1 MGAISSVWQVCDAW
15 FLPRSGGACQQQRAL
30 LMRSPGSWTFSVCH
44 QSFAPAADSAY
55 DQFPLIPVFRLC
67 FVVMTNSNP
76 TEVQDDDEREG
87 SRQLSL
93 QENAPPSEIEGYSVI
108 RRLGTGAYGTVWLA
122 REDRTGRMVAIK
134 YYPHRRGLN
143 WSLLNREV
151 EKLATLYASR
161 NIVRLLDVGWNAEPP
176 YYVMEYV
183 ENGSLGA
190 YLASGALGV
199 SEAVRIVQ
207 QVCGALIE
215 AHGAGVL
222 HCDLKP
228 DNILL
233 DVRFQVRLCDFGQS
247 RMSHEQ
253 SPALGTLYYMAPE
266 QADLEAIPDAR
277 WDVYAVGALL
287 YHMLTGQPP
296 YREQSIQKKLE
307 QAESLEMRLTIYR
320 DHIAAAPAPRAH
332 HFVRGV
338 DSHLISIVDSCLSVD
353 PAARLPNAQAIQEKL
368 KTRERNRSRR
378 PLLLLGVL
386 GPILLMTAMVPIFV
400 NALHNNLRL
409 MEQQLVA
416 DTQEGNALIARS
428 QANSLQEEL
437 EDRLHDLKRVVEE
450 EKIVSLLTHLMNEPA
465 ATVELQMKQF
475 HDAPFEQRPEW
486 MQRLDAAHTAADEE
500 NRARNKNEDT
510 SWFLTDA
517 HGTQLWRRDYSEAT
531 IGKNY
536 AWRDYFHGTDTQY
549 QKGAAPEGIQPI
561 QEGHVSL
568 AFKSEVTKRYMVA
581 LSVPVCATD
590 GRVIGVFARTA
601 HLGDLQ
607 TDLGKNIQDN
617 GSDSVRRAIV
627 LADRREGQ
635 LLDHPYL
642 TDDFFRDRSKEE
654 VDKTFRRLQFNDR
667 TRSRIAAQLSESDDS
682 IPEYTAGGQFF
693 GGRIFQ
699 TNDYAD
705 PVGQLDEVAAKSW
718 GDVWIATMSTTKSEK
733 MPWLVIVQGRRAE
746 VLGPAR
752 TMADRT
758 TPQVWYAVLASIG
771 TMATIWLFVWQALA
785 RSQQRNPRNDVAGEA

>member
-1 MGAISSVWQVCDAW
+1 
-15 FLPRSGGACQQQRAL
+15 
-30 LMRSPGSWTFSVCH
+30 
-44 QSFAPAADSAY
+44 
-55 DQFPLIPVFRLC
+55 
-67 FVVMTNSNP
+67 MTNSNQ

-93 QENAPPSEIEGYSVI
+93 QENDPPSEIEGYSVI

-190 YLASGALGV
+190 YLASGALGA
-199 SEAVRIVQ
+199 SEAVRIAQ

-233 DVRFQVRLCDFGQS
+233 DAQFQVRLCDFGQS

-307 QAESLEMRLTIYR
+307 QAESLQTRLTIYR

-332 HFVRGV
+332 HSVRGV
-338 DSHLISIVDSCLSVD
+338 DSHLISIVDRCLTVD
-353 PAARLPNAQAIQEKL
+353 PTERLPNAQAILEKL

-400 NALHNNLRL
+400 NALQNNLRL

-416 DTQEGNALIARS
+416 DTQESNALIARS

-450 EKIVSLLTHLMNEPA
+450 EKLVFLLTQLMGQPTDE
-465 ATVELQMKQF
+465 VEKQMKQF
-475 HDAPFEQRPEW
+475 HNAPFAERPEW

-500 NRARNKNEDT
+500 NRARHKNEDT
-510 SWFLTDA
+510 SWFLTDD

-536 AWRDYFHGTDTQY
+536 AWRDYFHGTNTQY

-561 QEGHVSL
+561 EEGHVSL

-581 LSVPVCATD
+581 LSVPVRSAD

-601 HLGDLQ
+601 HLGGLQ
-607 TDLGKNIQDN
+607 TDLGKKIQGY
-617 GSDSVRRAIV
+617 GSDAVRRAIV

-654 VDKTFRRLQFNDR
+654 VDKTFRRLQINEGMRATID
-667 TRSRIAAQLSESDDS
+667 AQLTVSDQ
-682 IPEYTAGGQFF
+682 PAQEHEAGNHFV
-693 GGRIFQ
+693 GRGIFH
-699 TNDYAD
+699 TDAYAD
-705 PVGQLDEVAAKSW
+705 PVGQLDDEDAKFYD
-718 GDVWIATMSTTKSEK
+718 DVWIATMCTTKSEK
-733 MPWLVIVQGRRAE
+733 MPWLVIVQGRKAE
-746 VLGPAR
+746 ALRPAQ

-771 TMATIWLFVWQALA
+771 TMATIWLFVWHALA
-785 RSQQRNPRNDVAGEA
+785 RSQERKVRGDVADRA